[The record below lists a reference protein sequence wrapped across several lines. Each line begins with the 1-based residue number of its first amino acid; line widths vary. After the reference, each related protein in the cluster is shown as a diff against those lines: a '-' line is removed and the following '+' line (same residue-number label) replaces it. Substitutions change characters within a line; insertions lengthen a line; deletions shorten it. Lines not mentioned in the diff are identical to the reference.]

1 MSQTQRLL
9 DDVVWEGGVDAF
21 SDALGILQSD
31 WVLPWAASSL
41 SRWALARRDEY
52 QDKCRRIESK
62 CDVNEPGVKM
72 IYEHYLNI
80 CLRYMDVQTALSD
93 WACGRR

>member
-31 WVLPWAASSL
+31 WVQPWVASSL
-41 SRWALARRDEY
+41 SRWAIARGEDYRE
-52 QDKCRRIESK
+52 KSRRIRSK
-62 CDVNEPGVKM
+62 CDVNDPGVNM

-80 CLRYMDVQTALSD
+80 SLRYMDVQTALSC
-93 WACGRR
+93 WTCGRR